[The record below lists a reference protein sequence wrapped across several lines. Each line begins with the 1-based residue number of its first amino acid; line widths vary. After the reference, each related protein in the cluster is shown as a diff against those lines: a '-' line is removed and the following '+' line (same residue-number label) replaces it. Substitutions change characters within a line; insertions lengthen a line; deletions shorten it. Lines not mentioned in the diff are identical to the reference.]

1 MALTGKKEEN
11 KEVQKFE
18 YLENGKSVFS
28 KIENNNFLSTFI

>member
-1 MALTGKKEEN
+1 MNSTMALTGKKEEN

-28 KIENNNFLSTFI
+28 KIENIT

>member
-1 MALTGKKEEN
+1 MALTGKKGEN

-28 KIENNNFLSTFI
+28 KIENITIF